1 MPILTEDMKRVVREQ
16 RLGFYATVCEDGSP
30 NLSPKGTTGCGDP
43 TVDDLHL
50 WDDDHLFFCD
60 IRSPQTVA
68 NLRANPAIEVNVV
81 DVLSRKGWRFKG
93 TAHIHAGDEIFERG
107 TELLRTRGYDTSRV
121 NAVVL
126 IHVERALPLTSPVY
140 DSGATED
147 EVRRATLNRLGLR
160 EDLVERDR
168 PLGDLPP

>member
-1 MPILTEDMKRVVREQ
+1 MQQFVLEQ
-16 RLGFYATVCEDGSP
+16 RLGYHATVCPDGTP
-30 NLSPKGTTGCGDP
+30 NLSPKGTT
-43 TVDDLHL
+43 TV
-50 WDDDHLFFCD
+50 WDEDNLLFGD

-93 TAHIHAGDEIFERG
+93 TAHVHAADEVFERG

-147 EVRRATLNRLGLR
+147 EVRLVTLKRLRLR
-160 EDLVERDR
+160 ESSVELDR